1 MSHERRGRDN
11 MRVHLKVSAAILIL
25 ATILAACTP
34 SGSTGGPSATTSGQ
48 PKRGGTLTLARSGE
62 VTNLDPHK
70 VPAFTSARVFELVY
84 SYLMRLDENLG
95 VQPDLAASMPRTS
108 PDGKRVTVELRTGVK
123 FHNGDPLTSADVKY
137 TFERILDPKNA
148 AVARS
153 FFTDVDTI
161 TAPDDATV
169 VFNLK
174 NPNAA
179 LIAYM
184 AHPNTGIVSKK
195 IGEANADLSKKETA
209 IGSGPFKLAEWVPD
223 NFMRFEANKSY
234 YVEGQPYLDGI
245 RINVVPDESGLA
257 AALRT
262 KAADMAIITDAKV
275 ARTLRSETSV
285 TLDAKPSLS
294 YNLLFVNTKRPPLDN
309 IKVRQAIAYAIDR
322 KAIIDAVA
330 FGEGE
335 VTGPIAPALA
345 NYALPTSQY
354 PLYTRDVAKA
364 KQLLQEANV
373 GPVSFTMLTQT
384 TEPAYAKDIAQL
396 VKAELAEAGITV
408 KIETTEL
415 TQYVDRWLKADFDV
429 ATGLNGGGPDP
440 DFYVYRCFTNDG
452 NLNFVTSYQNSVSS
466 DAIKQGRATT
476 DVAKRKDLYTT
487 EQLASLRA
495 YFGLDQPI
503 PLQYWN
509 WLVSLLHGDAGYS
522 IRTGRPVFVEIAQR
536 LPATSELA
544 AAAAVIAIAVGVP
557 LGLVS
562 ALRPRSRLDLAVRV
576 GGLIG
581 LSLPSFWLGTLIIV
595 LFSLYLRWLP
605 NTGGYVD
612 FAQDPRSE
620 EHTSELQS
628 HSDLVCRLLLE

>member
-1 MSHERRGRDN
+1 MTRI
-11 MRVHLKVSAAILIL
+11 LAAAILIGAVVMGACAPTAP
-25 ATILAACTP
+25 ATQSPTGTQP
-34 SGSTGGPSATTSGQ
+34 SNQ
-48 PKRGGTLTLARSGE
+48 PKKGGTLVLARAGE

-84 SYLMRLDENLG
+84 SYLMRLDDALG
-95 VQPDLAASMPRTS
+95 VQPDLAESAPTVSS
-108 PDGKRVTVELRTGVK
+108 DGKTVTVKIRSGVK

-137 TFERILDPKNA
+137 TFDRIIDTKTA

-161 TAPDDATV
+161 TAPDATTV

-174 NPNAA
+174 NPNAP
-179 LIAYM
+179 LIAFM

-223 NFMRFEANKSY
+223 NFMRFEANKDY
-234 YVEGQPYLDGI
+234 YVSGQPYLDGI
-245 RINVVPDESGLA
+245 RINVVPDESGLT

-262 KAADMAIITDAKV
+262 KAADMAIITNANV
-275 ARTLRSETSV
+275 ARTLRAESGV
-285 TLDAKPSLS
+285 TLSAKPSLS
-294 YNLLFVNTKRPPLDN
+294 YNLLFVNTKRKPLDN
-309 IKVRQAIAYAIDR
+309 LKVRQAIAYAIDR

-396 VKAELAEAGITV
+396 VQQQLAEIGVTM
-408 KIETTEL
+408 KIETLEF
-415 TQYVDRWLKADFDV
+415 TQWVDRWLKADFDM
-429 ATGLNGGGPDP
+429 APGLNGGGPDP
-440 DFYVYRCFTNDG
+440 DFYVYRYFTNDG
-452 NLNFVTSYQNSVSS
+452 NLNFVTSYQNTVSS
-466 DAIKQGRATT
+466 DAIKTARATT

-487 EQLASLRA
+487 AQKE
-495 YFGLDQPI
+495 
-503 PLQYWN
+503 
-509 WLVSLLHGDAGYS
+509 LVN
-522 IRTGRPVFVEIAQR
+522 
-536 LPATSELA
+536 
-544 AAAAVIAIAVGVP
+544 GVP
-557 LGLVS
+557 FIWLFVGRDYNA
-562 ALRPRSRLDLAVRV
+562 ALPTTKGFVH
-576 GGLIG
+576 
-581 LSLPSFWLGTLIIV
+581 LPNGSVI
-595 LFSLYLRWLP
+595 YLRQTWL
-605 NTGGYVD
+605 D
-612 FAQDPRSE
+612 K
-620 EHTSELQS
+620 
-628 HSDLVCRLLLE
+628 

>member
-1 MSHERRGRDN
+1 MCPSWDRSRRRSSSSRRFCSLAICS
-11 MRVHLKVSAAILIL
+11 RVSLAHMPACSGDVGPAVCGATSRASSRLVSATVRAACPPTTSSGPSPTSNQPNQPKKGGTLIL
-25 ATILAACTP
+25 ART
-34 SGSTGGPSATTSGQ
+34 
-48 PKRGGTLTLARSGE
+48 GE

-95 VQPDLAASMPRTS
+95 VQPDLAESVPTTS
-108 PDGKRVTVELRTGVK
+108 ADGKTVTVKIRAGVK

-137 TFERILDPKNA
+137 TFDRILDTKTA

-153 FFTDVDTI
+153 FFSDVDTI
-161 TAPDDATV
+161 TAPDATTV

-195 IGEANADLSKKETA
+195 IGEANPDLSKKETA

-234 YVEGQPYLDGI
+234 YVEGQPYLDGV

-262 KAADMAIITDAKV
+262 KAADMAIVTDAKV
-275 ARTLRSETSV
+275 ARTLRNESGV
-285 TLDAKPSLS
+285 TLSAKPSLS
-294 YNLLFVNTKRPPLDN
+294 YNLLFLNTKRKPFDN
-309 IKVRQAIAYAIDR
+309 VKVRQAIAYAIDR

-335 VTGPIAPALA
+335 ITGPVAPALT

-354 PLYTRDVAKA
+354 PLYTRDVTKA

-373 GPVSFTMLTQT
+373 GPVQFTILTAT
-384 TEPAYAKDIAQL
+384 TEPAYGKDEAQL
-396 VKAELAEAGITV
+396 VQAQLAEAGITV

-415 TQYVDRWLKADFDV
+415 TQYVDRWLKADFDM

-440 DFYVYRCFTNDG
+440 DFYVFRYFTDDG
-452 NLNFVTSYQNSVSS
+452 NLNFVTSYKNPTSS
-466 DAIKQGRATT
+466 DAIKAARAST

-487 EQLASLRA
+487 AQKE
-495 YFGLDQPI
+495 
-503 PLQYWN
+503 
-509 WLVSLLHGDAGYS
+509 LVN
-522 IRTGRPVFVEIAQR
+522 
-536 LPATSELA
+536 
-544 AAAAVIAIAVGVP
+544 GVP
-557 LGLVS
+557 FIWLF
-562 ALRPRSRLDLAVRV
+562 V
-576 GGLIG
+576 GRDYNAT
-581 LSLPSFWLGTLIIV
+581 LPTTKGFTHLPTGSII
-595 LFSLYLRWLP
+595 YLRQTWL
-605 NTGGYVD
+605 D
-612 FAQDPRSE
+612 K
-620 EHTSELQS
+620 
-628 HSDLVCRLLLE
+628 

>member
-1 MSHERRGRDN
+1 MSREASGEGIPMKRSLS
-11 MRVHLKVSAAILIL
+11 VATLIL
-25 ATILAACTP
+25 ATVLTACAPSTTPAGASPTAAA
-34 SGSTGGPSATTSGQ
+34 GPKT
-48 PKRGGTLTLARSGE
+48 GGTLILARAGE

-84 SYLMRLDENLG
+84 SYLMRLDEGLG
-95 VQPDLAASMPRTS
+95 VQPDLADSMPTTS
-108 PDGKRVTVELRTGVK
+108 SDGKTVTVKIRSGVK

-137 TFERILDPKNA
+137 TFDRILDTKTA

-161 TAPDDATV
+161 TAPDATTV

-223 NFMRFEANKSY
+223 NFMRFDKNKDY
-234 YVEGQPYLDGI
+234 YIAGQPYLDGI
-245 RINVVPDESGLA
+245 RINVVPDESGLT

-275 ARTLRSETSV
+275 ARTLRSESGV

-294 YNLLFVNTKRPPLDN
+294 YNLLFVNTKRKPFDN

-335 VTGPIAPALA
+335 ITGPIAPALT

-354 PLYTRDVAKA
+354 PLYTRDVNKA

-396 VKAELAEAGITV
+396 VKAQLADIGVEM
-408 KIETTEL
+408 KIETLEF
-415 TQYVDRWLKADFDV
+415 TQWVDRWLKADFDM
-429 ATGLNGGGPDP
+429 APGLNGGGPDP
-440 DFYVYRCFTNDG
+440 DFYVFRYFTDDG
-452 NLNFVTSYQNSVSS
+452 NLNFVTSYKNPTSS
-466 DAIKQGRATT
+466 DAIKQARATT
-476 DVAKRKDLYTT
+476 DVAKRKDL
-487 EQLASLRA
+487 
-495 YFGLDQPI
+495 
-503 PLQYWN
+503 
-509 WLVSLLHGDAGYS
+509 
-522 IRTGRPVFVEIAQR
+522 
-536 LPATSELA
+536 
-544 AAAAVIAIAVGVP
+544 
-557 LGLVS
+557 
-562 ALRPRSRLDLAVRV
+562 
-576 GGLIG
+576 
-581 LSLPSFWLGTLIIV
+581 
-595 LFSLYLRWLP
+595 
-605 NTGGYVD
+605 
-612 FAQDPRSE
+612 
-620 EHTSELQS
+620 
-628 HSDLVCRLLLE
+628 

>member
-1 MSHERRGRDN
+1 MTRIFA
-11 MRVHLKVSAAILIL
+11 AAILIGAVVMGACAPTAP
-25 ATILAACTP
+25 ATQSPTGTQP
-34 SGSTGGPSATTSGQ
+34 SNQ
-48 PKRGGTLTLARSGE
+48 PKKGGTLVLARAGE

-84 SYLMRLDENLG
+84 SYLMRLDDALG
-95 VQPDLAASMPRTS
+95 VQPDLAESAPTVSS
-108 PDGKRVTVELRTGVK
+108 DGKTVTVKIRSGVK

-137 TFERILDPKNA
+137 TFDRIIDTKTA

-161 TAPDDATV
+161 TAPDATTV

-174 NPNAA
+174 NPNAP
-179 LIAYM
+179 LIAFM

-223 NFMRFEANKSY
+223 NFMRFEANKDY
-234 YVEGQPYLDGI
+234 YVSGQPYLDGI
-245 RINVVPDESGLA
+245 RINVVPDESGLT

-262 KAADMAIITDAKV
+262 KAADMAIITNANV
-275 ARTLRSETSV
+275 ARTLRAESGV
-285 TLDAKPSLS
+285 TLSAKPSLS
-294 YNLLFVNTKRPPLDN
+294 YNLIFVNTKRKPLDN
-309 IKVRQAIAYAIDR
+309 LKVRQAIAYAIDR

-396 VKAELAEAGITV
+396 VQQQLAEIGVTM
-408 KIETTEL
+408 KIETLEF
-415 TQYVDRWLKADFDV
+415 TQWVDRWLKADFDM
-429 ATGLNGGGPDP
+429 APGLNGGGPDP
-440 DFYVYRCFTNDG
+440 DFYVYRYFTNDG
-452 NLNFVTSYQNSVSS
+452 NLNFVTSYQNTVSS
-466 DAIKQGRATT
+466 DAIKTARATT

-487 EQLASLRA
+487 AQKE
-495 YFGLDQPI
+495 
-503 PLQYWN
+503 
-509 WLVSLLHGDAGYS
+509 LVN
-522 IRTGRPVFVEIAQR
+522 
-536 LPATSELA
+536 
-544 AAAAVIAIAVGVP
+544 GVP
-557 LGLVS
+557 FIWLFVGRDYNA
-562 ALRPRSRLDLAVRV
+562 ALPTTKGFVH
-576 GGLIG
+576 
-581 LSLPSFWLGTLIIV
+581 LPNGSVI
-595 LFSLYLRWLP
+595 YLRQTWL
-605 NTGGYVD
+605 D
-612 FAQDPRSE
+612 K
-620 EHTSELQS
+620 
-628 HSDLVCRLLLE
+628 